1 MAKGKRPKRKNGEG
15 SLYFDEGRY
24 WIRITDGKKS
34 NGKPQYKYFSDISEE
49 LVKAKFDEWKQK
61 QVYTVPT
68 EMSEWTFGA
77 WAEYWF
83 KTIACKR
90 NKITT
95 ISDDRSIL
103 DAHILPA
110 LAPIRLKKLNW
121 LDLQRFYDTVEKKSN
136 GRGGTLSPKT
146 IKNVYIVVN
155 RILKAAKKRSLIL
168 TNPNENVELPKVPRK
183 KPERALD
190 IDLQQK
196 VIDYC
201 EKENTAM
208 SLLIIFF
215 MGTGLRLGEALA
227 LQWSKV
233 NFEEEYIIIDQQ
245 LQPIEDKDPNSKHK
259 TKLAILDFTKTA
271 SSTRDLPL
279 TEDMLKVLRIRRKKY
294 AKDKMKLGS
303 QYIDNDLVFGKD
315 DGDFICDTVLRQYF
329 NDILNKLEIPHTRL
343 HDLRHTF
350 ATTAC
355 EICKLEDVSK
365 YLGHSSI
372 VTTADMYVHVS
383 RKKLAGLAKTM
394 NSRFEK
400 EKEDGRK
407 IARKHQDDLLS

>member
-1 MAKGKRPKRKNGEG
+1 MAKKSKRKNGEG
-15 SLYFDEGRY
+15 AHYKDGNNY
-24 WIRITDGKKS
+24 CIRICVGKKA
-34 NGKPQYKYFSDISEE
+34 NGQPDYNYFSAKTEE
-49 LVKAKFDEWKQK
+49 LVQAKFDEWKHK
-61 QVYTVPT
+61 QIYTVPN
-68 EMSEWTFGA
+68 EMSEWTVGA

-110 LAPIRLKKLNW
+110 LAPIKLKNLSW
-121 LDLQRFYDTVEKKSN
+121 IDLQRFYDTVEKKPN

-155 RILKAAKKRSLIL
+155 RILKAAKKRGLIL
-168 TNPNENVELPKVPRK
+168 PNPNENVELPKVPK
-183 KPERALD
+183 TKPDRALD
-190 IDLQQK
+190 INLQQK
-196 VIDYC
+196 VIEYC
-201 EKENTAM
+201 EKENTEI

-233 NFEEEYIIIDQQ
+233 NFEDGYITINQQ

-271 SSTRDLPL
+271 SSNRELPL
-279 TEDMLKVLRIRRKKY
+279 TEDILKVLRIRRKKY

-303 QYIDNDLVFGKD
+303 KYIDNSLVFGKE

-329 NDILNKLEIPHTRL
+329 NDILNKLKIPHTRL

-355 EICKLEDVSK
+355 EIGKLEDVSK

-383 RKKLAGLAKTM
+383 RKKLAGLATTM

-407 IARKHQDDLLS
+407 IARKHTDDLTS

>member
-1 MAKGKRPKRKNGEG
+1 MAKQFKRKNGEG
-15 SLYFDEGRY
+15 AHYKDGNNY
-24 WIRITDGKKS
+24 CIRVCNGKKE
-34 NGKPQYKYFSDISEE
+34 NGQPKYKYFSAKTEE
-49 LVKAKFDEWKQK
+49 LVQAKFDEWKHE
-61 QVYTVPT
+61 QVYTVPN

-110 LAPIRLKKLNW
+110 LAPIKLKKLSW
-121 LDLQRFYDTVEKKSN
+121 LDLQRFYDTVEKKPN

-146 IKNVYIVVN
+146 VKNVYIVVN
-155 RILKAAKKRSLIL
+155 RILKAAKKRGLIS
-168 TNPNENVELPKVPRK
+168 TNPNENVELPKVPRN
-183 KPERALD
+183 KPQRALD

-196 VIDYC
+196 VIEYC

-208 SLLIIFF
+208 SLLIMFF

-233 NFEEEYIIIDQQ
+233 NFEGGYIRIDQQ

-259 TKLAILDFTKTA
+259 TKLVILDFTKTPA
-271 SSTRDLPL
+271 SIRDLPVSD
-279 TEDMLKVLRIRRKKY
+279 DMLKLLRIRRKKY
-294 AKDKMKLGS
+294 AQEKMQLGEKF
-303 QYIDNDLVFGKD
+303 IDNDLVFGKE
-315 DGDFICDTVLRQYF
+315 DGSFICDTVLRQYF
-329 NDILNKLEIPHTRL
+329 NDILNALKIPHTRL

-355 EICKLEDVSK
+355 EIGKLEDVSK

-400 EKEDGRK
+400 EKEDGLK
-407 IARKHQDDLLS
+407 IASKHNDDLIS